1 MANAT
6 PVLLVTNAGLAA
18 ASVATPQGPYIHITS
33 FKIGSGYGYTP
44 QPTDVDINGN
54 LLYQGAPTAYQNV
67 GNNTINIICT
77 IPPDAGPWDFGEVAL
92 FLDSGVMF
100 AKAVFATPQSKFSSL
115 GTNVASAYVL
125 NCLLKLQQSTAVFQ
139 ISTVQGPPQVL
150 DIYQWSDVA
159 PPALMAS
166 PLTPLLAV
174 HELSAYGEASL
185 LERNNSSS
193 WSNVGVPYRRYLGS
207 RSGNPNSTVFPVAN
221 SSASWVEI
229 ATSRLHTQD
238 LSVSNRGFL
247 LQTAD
252 GYFRSVNNV
261 QVSGSNYRFNLN
273 VSNDGTYNN
282 TPLPNIPQIGSNVIL
297 YRCDADGLNMFY
309 DQIIDPPQLVPA
321 GAVIMSAGLA
331 TPTGYLYCNGQAVS
345 RTAFASLYA
354 SIGTAYGVGDG
365 STTFN
370 VPDFRG
376 TFPRGWDNGRGLDP
390 GRPFGTGGVAS
401 GYQAD
406 AFRSHSHSVS
416 DPGHAH
422 AVYDPGHQHSMTLW
436 KGEGNDGPGKIS
448 NSYVNFVSSTGYTDA
463 AATNIGIYSAGTN
476 ISLFNNGGSETVPK
490 NVTVNYFIKY

>member
-1 MANAT
+1 MADAT

-77 IPPDAGPWDFGEVAL
+77 IPPDAGPWDFGEVGL

-100 AKAVFATPQSKFSSL
+100 AKAVFAKPQSKFSSL

-139 ISTVQGPPQVL
+139 ISTIQGPPQVL

-174 HELSAYGEASL
+174 HELTANGDATI
-185 LERNNSSS
+185 LERANSSQ
-193 WSNVGVPYRRYLGS
+193 WSVGSVSYRRY
-207 RSGNPNSTVFPVAN
+207 SGNRSTKPYDFLFPVAN
-221 SSASWVEI
+221 SSNSWVEI
-229 ATSRLHTQD
+229 AANVLHPGD
-238 LSVSNRGFL
+238 LNISNRGFL
-247 LQTAD
+247 LRTAD

-282 TPLPNIPQIGSNVIL
+282 FPLPNIPQIGSSVSL
-297 YRCDADGLNMFY
+297 YRCDVDGLSIYY
-309 DQIIDPPQLVPA
+309 DQILDPPQLVPA
-321 GAVIMSAGLA
+321 GAVIMSAALA
-331 TPTGYLYCNGQAVS
+331 TPSGYLYCNGQAVS

-354 SIGTAYGVGDG
+354 AIGTNYGAGDG

-376 TFPRGWDNGRGLDP
+376 TFARGWDNGRGLDP
-390 GRPFGTGGVAS
+390 GRAFGTGGVAS
-401 GYQAD
+401 GFQAD
-406 AFRSHSHSVS
+406 AFGVHSHSVS

-422 AVYDPGHQHSMTLW
+422 TVYDPGHSHSMTLW

-448 NSYVNFVSSTGYTDA
+448 NSYVNFVNSTGYTNA
-463 AATNIGIYSAGTN
+463 SGTNIGIYSAATN
-476 ISLFNNGGSETVPK
+476 ISLFNSGGRETVPK
-490 NVTVNYFIKY
+490 NVAVNYFIKY